1 MIYLV
6 LLSEVQLQLL
16 LAIMLARLGSDSSAG
31 AARLNMGQ
39 LLGNVLSFH
48 NRHCTATSEEARV
61 VTVISQI

>member
-16 LAIMLARLGSDSSAG
+16 LAVTLASLGSDSNAG
-31 AARLNMGQ
+31 AAWLSVGQ

-48 NRHCTATSEEARV
+48 NRHHTARSKQARV
-61 VTVISQI
+61 VTVVSQI